1 MNWNSPLFLLCS
13 IAGLLLV
20 SGSLYLLLKGIIDL
34 KGGQGV
40 SEMEL
45 PGGTKIKTP
54 VPALIMFVLGVFM
67 VVFPVHKSPDLCPDH
82 RVHTNGPLELVKLR
96 GKVATSARVE
106 VNAVVDSQEA
116 SASKDFVLTVP
127 YVANRR
133 YIVRYLAPGGGRELD
148 KETFM
153 LVPGEQLHELTGMQL
168 QGPVPTPEQD
178 IKVEQTESAAVAAK
192 YGR

>member
-13 IAGLLLV
+13 VAGLLLL

-67 VVFPVHKSPDLCPDH
+67 VVFPVQKSPELCPDR
-82 RVHTNGPLELVKLR
+82 RVHINGPLELVKLR
-96 GKVATSARVE
+96 GKVTTSARVE

-133 YIVRYLAPGGGRELD
+133 YIVRYLAPGGGHVLD
-148 KETFM
+148 NETLM
-153 LVPGEQLHELTGMQL
+153 LGPGEQLHELNGMRL
-168 QGPVPTPEQD
+168 LGPVPTPERD
-178 IKVEQTESAAVAAK
+178 IIEQTESAAVAAK